1 MNRLLFVLVSLFG
14 IIVSSCQCK
23 DDPLVVNTNCGA
35 IRGTVQEGTM
45 AFLGIPYA
53 RVERFLPPQ
62 LVEPWDTVRP
72 CDHFGPQ
79 AMQQT
84 GGHELSESEMSE
96 KNSCVLNVWTTD
108 KRRSSSRDGVA
119 AWRRFRLWLFGLGS
133 RSKLGQKGR
142 GSRRR
147 EPSSQHP
154 RLPRPLGCFIAIQ
167 ILWQRRNA
175 RHHSSPAV
183 GA

>member
-14 IIVSSCQCK
+14 IIVSSCQSK
-23 DDPLVVNTNCGA
+23 EDPLVVNTNCGP

-62 LVEPWDTVRP
+62 PVEPWDTVRS

-79 AMQQT
+79 AMQQI
-84 GGHELSESEMSE
+84 GGHELPESEMSE

-108 KRRSSSRDGVA
+108 TRGHRPVMVWLHGGGFDSGSS
-119 AWRRFRLWLFGLGS
+119 AWDP
-133 RSKLGQKGR
+133 GQNLAKKGR
-142 GSRRR
+142 GGRQR

-154 RLPRPLGCFIAIQ
+154 RLPRPLGCFSSIQ
-167 ILWQRRNA
+167 VLRQRRNA
-175 RHHSSPAV
+175 
-183 GA
+183 